1 MQAQLSESRH
11 ELLTHSTTQLD
22 VFNSRLS
29 DIVSTIPPSRPGTAT
44 LNDEHPDDASDDSD
58 PTELFHRDFGTQT
71 SPSISRRNSSSEE
84 STTSLPDAAAKQET
98 QIKSIVSHIKDLST
112 SSDSSNNY
120 EDDVSKQLS
129 QFITSLNE
137 MAYTSSSYYKY
148 NTGGYN
154 WAGNT
159 TTEGSVKDDEVD
171 RMTKDIKSLKGQFL
185 GVKNFP
191 RAGVR

>member
-11 ELLTHSTTQLD
+11 ELLAHSTTQLD

-120 EDDVSKQLS
+120 ED
-129 QFITSLNE
+129 
-137 MAYTSSSYYKY
+137 
-148 NTGGYN
+148 
-154 WAGNT
+154 
-159 TTEGSVKDDEVD
+159 EVTRYSRQANGRIGWMLHD
-171 RMTKDIKSLKGQFL
+171 SFSRKGQ
-185 GVKNFP
+185 GIA
-191 RAGVR
+191 RRM